1 MPISETL
8 LMFTAAPLLMNISP
22 DPFLLLGL
30 IVTLSTIPGDLFVA
44 WVSGSAARMV
54 AAKPR
59 LVRIQEYVSGSILV
73 GPGLYVA
80 QTERAN

>member
-1 MPISETL
+1 
-8 LMFTAAPLLMNISP
+8 
-22 DPFLLLGL
+22 L

-59 LVRIQEYVSGSILV
+59 LVRIQEYVSGGILV
-73 GPGLYVA
+73 GLGLYVA

>member
-8 LMFTAAPLLMNISP
+8 LIFTAAPLLMNISP
-22 DPFLLLGL
+22 GPFLLLGL
-30 IVTLSTIPGDLFVA
+30 IVTLSAIPCDLFVA

-54 AAKPR
+54 AANPR